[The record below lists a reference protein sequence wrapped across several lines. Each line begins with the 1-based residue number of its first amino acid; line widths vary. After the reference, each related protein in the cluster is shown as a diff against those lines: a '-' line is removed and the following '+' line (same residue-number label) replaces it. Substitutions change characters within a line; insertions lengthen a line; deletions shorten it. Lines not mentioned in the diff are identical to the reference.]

1 MLRKT
6 LVALSA
12 VAVLAAASI
21 APTTASAGGGGK
33 FFKHGKFFHSHVG
46 WGVYPAYGFGGFGP
60 YCYWEKKFTPF
71 GWKVV
76 KVCSYY

>member
-12 VAVLAAASI
+12 VAVLGAVSL
-21 APTTASAGGGGK
+21 APTTASAGGKFFKGGK
-33 FFKHGKFFHSHVG
+33 FIVHKHVG
-46 WGVYPAYGFGGFGP
+46 WGMYPAHGFGGFGP

-71 GWKVV
+71 GWQVV

>member
-12 VAVLAAASI
+12 VAVLGAVSL
-21 APTTASAGGGGK
+21 APTTASAGGKFFKGGGK
-33 FFKHGKFFHSHVG
+33 FFVHKHVG

-60 YCYWEKKFTPF
+60 YCYVEKKFTPF
-71 GWKVV
+71 GWKFV